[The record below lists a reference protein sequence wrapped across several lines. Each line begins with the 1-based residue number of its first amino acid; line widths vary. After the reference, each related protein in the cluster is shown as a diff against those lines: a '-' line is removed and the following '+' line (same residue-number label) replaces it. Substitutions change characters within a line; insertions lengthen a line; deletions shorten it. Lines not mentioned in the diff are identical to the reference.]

1 MRCKC
6 IHLHGK
12 TLFLLL
18 IPVTL
23 LTSIFGEK
31 NQTIAKLKGLETVS
45 FFDGS
50 SLLGSLHEIRNEGN
64 LVWSHKS
71 SRNPLVFDYQA
82 VESILFNRLEKE
94 LVKPTGS
101 MVIHLKNKDFIR
113 GAMKSLSKEKLIF
126 SSGFGQN
133 LEANISD
140 VQSLEFL
147 PKSYQVLYDSSYDFE
162 KWKKSNTK
170 AWTEEQGSLISVFSG
185 STGTTLPE
193 VDAIEVKFEASWQ
206 RSFYLALRFFSDSD
220 GGSYGSEGYHL
231 SFSNNRIN
239 LQSNRKLKGR
249 TIRETLGSVMVDSLV
264 GVKKADFKIYAHRQH
279 KEFIV
284 FVNETEVA
292 RWKDPT
298 SDHFTENSGL
308 LFINQGGNSYL
319 KLEELTIAGWKGQ
332 YFLTIPPATAIQ
344 ERGQFIAFKN
354 GDYTSIQSSSST
366 KNGLLIKTKRGTY
379 EVPYENIRSVHFPN
393 NDLTKNE
400 FTFNEEINLT
410 KSLGKLSFEL
420 NSISNHLLHGQHP
433 YLGRFQ
439 IPLERIKRLR
449 GNLLLKSRRE
459 YLSQLR
465 MAETEL
471 KSQNSEKAL
480 SILEKTNPAFR
491 SWYWKRL
498 SFLAQDSEA
507 REILWF
513 TPHPDV
519 GILNATLCDG
529 ENGTIF
535 TTSKN
540 GSFALWDQY
549 AKLTEG
555 NYTTKDS
562 TTQEAGRSKNEKW
575 KKILISNN
583 FWLGSTEFK
592 QEQFEKITGT
602 NPSKKKGPD
611 LPVQVSWFESMEFCK
626 LMNQKFPP
634 PNGLTWRL
642 PTEAEW
648 EYAARAGS
656 TGPYCNTFFGKL
668 PNNQKAYEEHL
679 KEYGWYSENSSGK
692 INPVSQKLS
701 NPWGLFDMHGNVW
714 EWCLDGTSVNKTELF
729 SFPRAGAK
737 DPVKLDGD
745 WKVLKGG
752 SFLTDYARCRSGY
765 RGANAPSVSNGDRGF
780 RICLGPSLSVEESHA
795 SKIDKLKKIS
805 ASQVQEFSP
814 IPLTMINCGEFM
826 MGSRGSFN
834 FADVTCNLEKKTI
847 WSCNSL
853 SKFASRKLA
862 SKKPEWEIDLNGTG
876 LVIVHL
882 ALQNHLLVGTE
893 KGNVYLI
900 DGKDKK
906 IITTYKDHHA
916 PISSI
921 AVDRKEQSFASC
933 ALDGRIVFRKLSKKE
948 SSWTLTSDDYQ
959 SDVEYLEFSNDSRSL
974 LASGLHSNVMI
985 IDTKIGKPQT
995 VWQSKEGIVLK
1006 AKWLPKKNYIIIL
1019 HANGILSFL
1028 EGKSGVIYKIVPTNL
1043 SSAFDFQL
1051 SKDGERILLI
1061 TDKGSCS
1068 LRELPDHT
1076 SIVVLNP
1083 DGKIEKTPDFYFCL
1097 AKPKKT
1103 NKSNLDDY
1111 LLKNQME
1118 SNGSR
1123 SKFIAYSP
1131 GKHLVATTH
1140 DGSLRIWSGQTG
1152 DFITTIAEKLSSYFI
1167 DCSFSR
1173 DGRILS
1179 GKLESGHQLFYPTT
1193 KKFIANSSEELKAII
1208 EYNFFDSMR

>member
-319 KLEELTIAGWKGQ
+319 KLEELTIAGWTGQ
-332 YFLTIPPATAIQ
+332 YFLTTPPATAMQ
-344 ERGQFIAFKN
+344 DRGQFIAFKN

-366 KNGLLIKTKRGTY
+366 ENGLLIKTKRGTF

-393 NDLTKNE
+393 NDPYKSE
-400 FTFNEEINLT
+400 FTFNEEISLT

-433 YLGRFQ
+433 YLGSFQ
-439 IPLERIKRLR
+439 IPLERIKRLS
-449 GNLLLKSRRE
+449 GNLLLKSHRE

-465 MAETEL
+465 MAEMEL

-480 SILEKTNPAFR
+480 SILENTNPSFR

-529 ENGTIF
+529 EDGTIF

-575 KKILISNN
+575 KKILISND
-583 FWLGSTEFK
+583 FWLGTTEFK

-611 LPVQVSWFESMEFCK
+611 LPVQVSWVESMEFCK

-656 TGPYCNTFFGKL
+656 TGPYCNTFFGKF
-668 PNNQKAYEEHL
+668 PNNQEAYEEHL

-737 DPVKLDGD
+737 DPVRLDGD

-780 RICLGPSLSVEESHA
+780 RICLGPILTGKESHA
-795 SKIDKLKKIS
+795 SKINKFNKIS
-805 ASQVQEFSP
+805 TSQIQEFSP
-814 IPLTMINCGEFM
+814 IPLTRIGCGEFM
-826 MGSRGSFN
+826 MGSRRFTN
-834 FADVTCNLEKKTI
+834 FPQAICDLEKKTI
-847 WSCNSL
+847 LSCNSS
-853 SKFASRKLA
+853 SKLEVRKLA
-862 SKKPEWEIDLNGTG
+862 SQKPEWKIDLNGTG
-876 LVIVHL
+876 LVITPIPF
-882 ALQNHLLVGTE
+882 QNHLLVGTE
-893 KGNVYLI
+893 KGNVHRI
-900 DGKDKK
+900 NGKNKR

-916 PISSI
+916 PLSSI
-921 AVDRKEQSFASC
+921 AVDKEGKRFASIG
-933 ALDGRIVFRKLSKKE
+933 LDGRIVFRELSKKE
-948 SSWTLTSDDYQ
+948 SSWILSSEDYQ
-959 SDVEYLEFSNDSRSL
+959 SDVEHLEFSNDAKSL
-974 LASGLHSNVMI
+974 LASGFHSNIMI
-985 IDTKIGKPQT
+985 IDSKTGKTKT

-1006 AKWLPKKNYIIIL
+1006 AKWLPGNHYIIIL
-1019 HANGILSFL
+1019 HANGMLSFL
-1028 EGKSGVIYKIVPTNL
+1028 EGKSGLIYKIVRTNL
-1043 SSAFDFQL
+1043 SSAIDFQL
-1051 SKDGERILLI
+1051 SKDGKKILLI

-1068 LRELPDHT
+1068 LRALPEHA
-1076 SIVVLNP
+1076 SIVILHP
-1083 DGKIEKTPDFYFCL
+1083 SGKIEKTPDFYFNFSSL
-1097 AKPKKT
+1097 RKT
-1103 NKSNLDDY
+1103 RPSNLDDY
-1111 LLKNQME
+1111 LFNNQIE
-1118 SNGSR
+1118 SKMSQSNLL
-1123 SKFIAYSP
+1123 AYSP
-1131 GKHLVATTH
+1131 SKQLIATTH
-1140 DGSLRIWSGQTG
+1140 DGALRIWSIQTG
-1152 DFITTIAEKLSSYFI
+1152 DLIATLAEKLSSKFTS
-1167 DCSFSR
+1167 CNFSK
-1173 DGRILS
+1173 DGSILT
-1179 GKLESGHQLFYPTT
+1179 GKLESGHQLIYPTT
-1193 KKFIANSSEELKAII
+1193 KKFISNSSEELKANF
-1208 EYNFFDSMR
+1208 EYNLFDSIR